1 MNLPEGQEIY
11 RIQSE
16 QQMISVAQ
24 ENDLRLL
31 RVDPHTVQSAMS
43 LNAPHKLILPNM
55 ELMMLFLLFQQR
67 PDKILMLGLGGGDM
81 LRYLHHVLPE
91 AALQVAES
99 DAAMVRIS
107 REYFFLPEAPNVE
120 IIHSPG
126 EEFMQQTRHH
136 YDTLLIDI
144 NSHGSAL
151 PDLLLDTRFYA
162 LCHAR
167 LSSNGIMVLNLI
179 TEDADLFRNILWDIR
194 QTFAR
199 HTLCLSVP
207 DHNNVIIA
215 AFKQKPALRTQ
226 AELLAQAQAISPS
239 YDLNF
244 SAIVDNLFATN
255 PLEDNQLILG

>member
-16 QQMISVAQ
+16 QQTIIVAQ

-55 ELMMLFLLFQQR
+55 ELMMMFLLFQRR

-81 LRYLHHVLPE
+81 VRYLHHVLPE

-99 DAAMVRIS
+99 DAAMVHIS
-107 REYFFLPEAPNVE
+107 REYFFLPDAPNIE

-126 EEFMQQTRHH
+126 EAFMPHTRHN

-144 NSHGSAL
+144 NSHDSAL
-151 PDLLLDTRFYA
+151 PDLLLDTRFYE

-167 LSSNGIMVLNLI
+167 LTSNGIMILNLI
-179 TEDADLFRNILWDIR
+179 AEDADQFRHILRGIR

-207 DHNNVIIA
+207 DHHNVIIA
-215 AFKQKPALRTQ
+215 AFNQKPALLTQ
-226 AELLAQAQAISPS
+226 PELLAQATAISPG
-239 YDLNF
+239 YGLNF
-244 SAIVDNLFATN
+244 SAIVDNLFTTN
-255 PLEDNQLILG
+255 PVENNQLILG